1 MVTRISL
8 GLKALSLSVIVLLP
22 VMVQAATPRINYLLY
37 CTGCHGT
44 TGEGSHP
51 NVPTLVNELGRMMQ
65 VPEMRDYLVQI
76 PGASS
81 APIDDSQLTDVINWI
96 LTEFNADT
104 LPPNFKP
111 LSEAEVTAARKN
123 VLADPLKYRISHW
136 KPYPE

>member
-1 MVTRISL
+1 MAAARTLATRVFFAS
-8 GLKALSLSVIVLLP
+8 ALVLLP
-22 VMVQAATPRINYLLY
+22 VLTQAATPRINYLLY

-81 APIDDSQLTDVINWI
+81 APIDDSQLTAVINWI
-96 LTEFNADT
+96 LREFNAET
-104 LPPNFKP
+104 LPTNFKP
-111 LSEAEVTAARKN
+111 LSEAEVSAARKN
-123 VLADPLKYRISHW
+123 VLADPLKYRITHW